1 MRAARLIVFVIFGA
15 LLAIAAV
22 IDRSPRPQAVITA
35 SLRPA
40 VPTAGGSTV
49 TWYCTG
55 GSGPDGIA
63 EVGLELIN
71 TSTATRRA
79 SVTGLPGGRIS
90 VEGSMVE
97 LDLAAGERAS
107 VAPADLAPGALF
119 VGAVVEVDGPGV
131 VVEQSLISGTIGADR
146 SPCSTRTDSL
156 WIVPSGA
163 TRFEAEGERMVIM
176 MLNPFPDDAVV
187 NIAFVAD
194 VGLDDLDG
202 IVIPAGEVAAIDV
215 TDEVTVAASVS
226 AVIDVV
232 SGRISVSRIQAL
244 SGPTAGRGLR
254 ATPATPAGAPLWYLP
269 IVEVRPGRSDV
280 VSVTNPDPDR
290 VAEVDIEIIAHRP
303 GVLVDPIE
311 LTVRPGR
318 TVAVDLAAEAR
329 LADVEAATL
338 VIRSLD
344 GLPVAVDLATTV
356 HSGGALVA
364 GASGAIGLDAASDE
378 WIVLLESMAEHMESQ
393 LVVVNPSTVAIA
405 IVELI
410 VDGVP
415 VRSAEVGPT
424 RRLAIPAAE
433 LGDGRFV
440 VRIVSSAPVI
450 AARELVGLT
459 SRSAATGVAVGELV
473 DFANLP

>member
-1 MRAARLIVFVIFGA
+1 MRAARIIVFVIFGG
-15 LLAIAAV
+15 LMAIAAV
-22 IDRSPRPQAVITA
+22 IDRSDRPQETIAA
-35 SLRPA
+35 PLRPA
-40 VPTAGGSTV
+40 VPTSGGSTV

-71 TSTATRRA
+71 TAAEPRRA

-90 VEGSMVE
+90 VEGSSIE
-97 LDLAAGERAS
+97 FHLAAGERVA
-107 VAPADLAPGALF
+107 VAPAELASGAQF

-131 VVEQSLISGTIGADR
+131 VVEQSLISGAIGADR
-146 SPCSTRTDSL
+146 SPCSTRTDTL

-163 TRFEAEGERMVIM
+163 TRLEAEGERMVIM

-187 NIAFVAD
+187 NVAFVAD

-202 IVIPAGEVAAIDV
+202 LVIPAGEVAAIDV

-226 AVIDVV
+226 AVIDVIA
-232 SGRISVSRIQAL
+232 GRISVSRIQAL
-244 SGPTAGRGLR
+244 SGPSAGRGLR
-254 ATPATPAGAPLWYLP
+254 ASPATPSGAPLWYLP
-269 IVEVRPGRSDV
+269 IVDVRTGRSDV

-290 VAEVDIEIIAHRP
+290 VAEVDIEMIADRP
-303 GVLVDPIE
+303 GVLIDPIE

-318 TVAVDLAAEAR
+318 TVAVDLSAEAR
-329 LADVEAATL
+329 LAEVGAASL
-338 VIRSLD
+338 VVRSLD

-356 HSGGALVA
+356 HAGGVLVV
-364 GASGAIGLDAASDE
+364 GASGAIGVDAASDE
-378 WIVLLESMAEHMESQ
+378 WIVPLESLAEHMESQ
-393 LVVVNPSTVAIA
+393 LVVVNPSPVAIA

-415 VRSAEVGPT
+415 VRTAEVGPL

-433 LGDGRFV
+433 LGDDRFV
-440 VRIVSSAPVI
+440 VRIESSAPIV

-459 SRSAATGVAVGELV
+459 SRSAATGVAVGALV
-473 DFANLP
+473 AFESLP

>member
-1 MRAARLIVFVIFGA
+1 
-15 LLAIAAV
+15 
-22 IDRSPRPQAVITA
+22 
-35 SLRPA
+35 
-40 VPTAGGSTV
+40 
-49 TWYCTG
+49 
-55 GSGPDGIA
+55 
-63 EVGLELIN
+63 
-71 TSTATRRA
+71 
-79 SVTGLPGGRIS
+79 
-90 VEGSMVE
+90 
-97 LDLAAGERAS
+97 
-107 VAPADLAPGALF
+107 
-119 VGAVVEVDGPGV
+119 
-131 VVEQSLISGTIGADR
+131 
-146 SPCSTRTDSL
+146 
-156 WIVPSGA
+156 
-163 TRFEAEGERMVIM
+163 
-176 MLNPFPDDAVV
+176 
-187 NIAFVAD
+187 
-194 VGLDDLDG
+194 
-202 IVIPAGEVAAIDV
+202 
-215 TDEVTVAASVS
+215 
-226 AVIDVV
+226 VIDVV

-344 GLPVAVDLATTV
+344 GLPVAVDLATIV